1 MIYVVKETVLYNI
14 QPYKTQKLLSLCET
28 YLIFI
33 FIHVFEICKHT
44 GMLIYRITT
53 VLMIAFRFLFAV
65 FFFKKKIKKGCSFKN
80 GKAG

>member
-33 FIHVFEICKHT
+33 FIQVLEICKHT
-44 GMLIYRITT
+44 GMLIYQITT

-65 FFFKKKIKKGCSFKN
+65 FFL
-80 GKAG
+80 